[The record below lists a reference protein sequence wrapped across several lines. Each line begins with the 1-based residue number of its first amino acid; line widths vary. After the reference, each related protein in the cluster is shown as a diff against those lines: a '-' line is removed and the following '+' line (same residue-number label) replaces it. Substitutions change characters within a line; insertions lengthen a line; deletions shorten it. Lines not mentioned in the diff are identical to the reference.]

1 MPDPTVV
8 IVIHGGIVTAVA
20 TTGKELSY
28 RIVDMDVRGTSDE
41 KADTTEIDIK
51 EYTEA
56 TLKGR

>member
-1 MPDPTVV
+1 MAEPTVV

-41 KADTTEIDIK
+41 KA
-51 EYTEA
+51 EA